1 MHDLCQVVGV
11 EYCGRFTDAAVQI
24 QEGRSVAYTGEDGTK
39 CEAKL
44 PEGAQP
50 NKIAFKQVSSNN
62 YTFACYVVL
71 QIFYS

>member
-1 MHDLCQVVGV
+1 M

-24 QEGRSVAYTGEDGTK
+24 QEGKGVAYTGEDDAR

-50 NKIAFKQVSSNN
+50 NKVVFKQV
-62 YTFACYVVL
+62 L
-71 QIFYS
+71 QKTIIFNGARDSLI

>member
-1 MHDLCQVVGV
+1 MHSTSTVVLRECLSSSQVVGV

-24 QEGRSVAYTGEDGTK
+24 QEGRSVAYTGEDGAK

-50 NKIAFKQVSSNN
+50 NNVIFKQVNS
-62 YTFACYVVL
+62 L
-71 QIFYS
+71 RL